1 MKHGRNNE
9 IKSSL
14 KRVLIVAINA
24 RPIASSVHSL
34 GWNAGIVDFF
44 GDPEI
49 KQLGSWVFSI
59 IHQEAGGVLRRKMWR
74 LKADYFMKLAEIMIE
89 EVGGFDFALLGSG
102 LDDYPDYWKALG
114 NRVKIL
120 GNNKETIV
128 KVRNRSFLYKTAQ
141 KYGISAPK
149 HEVVSVVDE
158 VPEVC
163 GSVGYPCVVR
173 REGGSGGV
181 NVFLMK
187 SKGEVE
193 RVKKKLEK
201 DSSEGKIIVMELVK
215 GRHSSASVLGTS
227 ADCICLSI
235 NEQLIGIDSL
245 GSPGPF
251 TYCGNIVPLKL
262 GEKKVLENLREV
274 FSSLG
279 KALGLVGSNGFDFV
293 LRNNEEPVILE
304 CNPRLQGSLEP
315 FEIATNENMVML
327 HVLACE
333 GELPKEIPSAEK
345 FAIKTIVF
353 STKSGIVPNIKVI
366 EKNNKLHNLRI
377 FDVLLQGLFI
387 EKNDPICTL
396 LNSSKNREN
405 ILKTTLKK
413 ASEIQKSFKA
423 CKTPYKL

>member
-1 MKHGRNNE
+1 MSH
-9 IKSSL
+9 
-14 KRVLIVAINA
+14 VLIIAINA
-24 RPIASSVHSL
+24 RPIASSVRSL
-34 GWNAGIVDFF
+34 GWNVGIIDFF

-49 KQLGSWVFSI
+49 KQLGWWVFSVM
-59 IHQEAGGVLRRKMWR
+59 HQEVGGSLRRTMWR
-74 LKADYFMKLAEIMIE
+74 SKADYFMKLAEIMIE
-89 EVGGFDFALLGSG
+89 EVGGFDFALLGAG
-102 LDDYPDYWKALG
+102 LDDYPAYWKALR
-114 NRVKIL
+114 NHVKIL
-120 GNNKETIV
+120 GNDEETIV

-141 KYGISAPK
+141 KYGISVPK
-149 HEVVSVVDE
+149 HDIVSVADE

-163 GSVGYPCVVR
+163 DSVGYPCVVR

-181 NVFLMK
+181 NVFLLK
-187 SKGEVE
+187 NKGEADFI
-193 RVKKKLEK
+193 KNKFEK
-201 DSSEGKIIVMELVK
+201 DSSEGKIIVMELVEGK
-215 GRHSSASVLGTS
+215 HSSASVLGTS
-227 ADCICLSI
+227 NDCICLSI

-262 GEKKVLENLREV
+262 GEKKILESLKEV

-293 LRNNEEPVILE
+293 LRNDEEPVILE

-345 FAIKTIVF
+345 FAVKTIVF
-353 STKSGIVPNIKVI
+353 STESGIVPDIKAM
-366 EKNNKLHNLRI
+366 EKNDKLHNLRI
-377 FDVLLQGLFI
+377 FDILLQGLFI

-396 LNSSKNREN
+396 LNSSKNREK
-405 ILKTTLKK
+405 IFETTLRK
-413 ASEIQKSFKA
+413 AREIQKSFKV
-423 CKTPYKL
+423 CKTP